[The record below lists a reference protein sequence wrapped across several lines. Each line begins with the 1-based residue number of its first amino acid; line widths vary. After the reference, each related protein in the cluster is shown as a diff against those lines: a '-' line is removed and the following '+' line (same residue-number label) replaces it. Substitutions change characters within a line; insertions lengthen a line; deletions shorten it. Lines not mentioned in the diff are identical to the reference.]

1 MLNRIAM
8 QTSRLNRSNH
18 RTKAIAGVAVSLA
31 VIILVAILAYRW
43 RARPDV
49 TIGVEG
55 MRVVEISG
63 PRLVAMPF
71 TPGDALAV
79 RIADVQPTASG
90 FRYDLRYMAFGPGEH
105 DIGQSLKRPDGTS
118 PETRKDL
125 AVSVAA
131 LIPEDD
137 SGELYAAHDSPIDL
151 RSGYTLMMSL
161 AWGLWAAVLVPLA
174 WYGHKKR
181 RRMAPP
187 PPPPS
192 IAQRLRVLLEQAS
205 RENLCVEQQA
215 DLEQLLLAFWSKRL
229 KLSEERLSD
238 AIEQLRSHP
247 QAGAQWERV
256 ERWLHSRTTTPGGSV
271 ARQLL
276 SDIESL
282 N

>member
-1 MLNRIAM
+1 MPSS
-8 QTSRLNRSNH
+8 TSPSSSRRS
-18 RTKAIAGVAVSLA
+18 RAIVAAIATLI
-31 VIILVAILAYRW
+31 VIVFVAIAAYRW
-43 RARPDV
+43 AGGPEV

-55 MRVVEISG
+55 TRIVEIPG
-63 PRLVAMPF
+63 PQLVAVPF

-79 RIADVQPTASG
+79 RIAATQQIAGG
-90 FRYDLRYMAFGPGEH
+90 FLYDLRYMAFGPGQH

-118 PETRKDL
+118 PEARSDL
-125 AVSVAA
+125 KVSVAA
-131 LIPEDD
+131 LIPDNY
-137 SGELYAAHDSPIDL
+137 SGELYASKTSPINL

-161 AWGLWAAVLVPLA
+161 AWGLWGAMLLPLA

-181 RRMAPP
+181 RRAMPP

-192 IAQRLRVLLEQAS
+192 IAERLRLLLKQAAY
-205 RENLCVEQQA
+205 ENLTVEQQA

-238 AIEQLRSHP
+238 AVEQLRRHP

-256 ERWLHSRTTTPGGSV
+256 ERWLHGRVTTTNGAV
-271 ARQLL
+271 AKQLL
-276 SDIESL
+276 SDLESL